1 MKPYERY
8 LIWAIVIS
16 LVTAGLVSLFMS
28 PLSEWRRNP
37 LFWLLL
43 TGLYIAAIGMVL
55 EWARHRH
62 KKPLWLLMAIPVA
75 VLAYETWFILKGVT
89 ASVLREPAMDWLI
102 LVWVMLTLYLWSRG
116 NEYKKQLE
124 SAEESTLPTAKPLP
138 ALRSRDLI
146 AQPNYENKALKKNL
160 KN

>member
-28 PLSEWRRNP
+28 PLSEWLRNP

-43 TGLYIAAIGMVL
+43 TGLCIAAISMVL
-55 EWARHRH
+55 EWARRRH

-89 ASVLREPAMDWLI
+89 ASVLQEPAMDWLI
-102 LVWVMLTLYLWSRG
+102 LV
-116 NEYKKQLE
+116 
-124 SAEESTLPTAKPLP
+124 
-138 ALRSRDLI
+138 
-146 AQPNYENKALKKNL
+146 
-160 KN
+160 